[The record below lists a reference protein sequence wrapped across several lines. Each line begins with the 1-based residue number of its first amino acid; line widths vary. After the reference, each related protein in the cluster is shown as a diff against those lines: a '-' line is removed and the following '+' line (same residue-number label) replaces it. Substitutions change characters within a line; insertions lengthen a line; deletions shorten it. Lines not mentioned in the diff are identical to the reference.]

1 VTCLKYLLPIAFA
14 AFAAAP
20 AAAQD
25 IRDMD
30 TSGDGVITKAEAV
43 AVQKA
48 RFAAMDTNHDGKVT
62 EDEFVKAGVDR
73 LFALDTDGDGQ
84 VSRAELRKAFLAR
97 RNR

>member
-1 VTCLKYLLPIAFA
+1 MTCLKYLLPVAFA
-14 AFAAAP
+14 ALAASP

-25 IRDMD
+25 ARDMD

-62 EDEFVKAGVDR
+62 EDEFVKAGLDR

-84 VSRAELRKAFLAR
+84 ITRAELRKAFLAR